1 MDKNSVLG
9 LVLIGAIMIGWMFWM
24 SPSEDV
30 LAKRK
35 QQQDSLIAVQ
45 KAEEEKRDA
54 AKHPVK
60 AVVSNIPS
68 GSDTIVLSDSARI
81 ALEKQQYGELSG
93 AMRGE
98 SKTITLEND
107 VMKVFLST
115 KGGRVTSVQLKNY
128 KKYGGT
134 SLVLFDADS
143 SHQSI
148 KFNAYS
154 KEFSTDSLF
163 FTSNTEKLTVTGK
176 DSKQLVLRLNAG
188 DNKYLEYVYTISGTE
203 YLMHYTVN
211 LVNLQD
217 VIQSNKN
224 YITLNWGMK
233 TPPQEK
239 NQQMEKMSSTVFF
252 KSSEGEVDELSSTE
266 SEKKPIETPLKWVA
280 FKQQFFTT
288 IIIADKFFGKPGDNL
303 EVANTTDS
311 SKYIRELGAQLT
323 IPYSHNPTES
333 FAMQVYFGPTH
344 YQTLKQYD
352 LGLEKQIPLGW
363 GIFGWVNKII
373 VIPIFNALNSFNWNF
388 GIIILVLTLIIKLL
402 LFPIAYKTYLSSA
415 KMKVLKPEV
424 DELNAKFAKDD
435 PLKKQQAM
443 MALYKKAGVNPM
455 AGCIP
460 MLLQLPILIALFRFF
475 PASIELRQE
484 KFLWAEDLSTYDSIM
499 SLPFEIP
506 FYGSHVSLFA
516 LLMTIST
523 ILYTY
528 SNSQLM
534 GTSNQMPG
542 MKWMMYLMPV
552 MFLGILNSSSAGLS
566 YYYFL
571 ANMITFGQTYLMKL
585 FVDEASLHRKIQEN
599 KLKPVK
605 ISKFQQRLEEI
616 AKQRQGINQPK
627 RK

>member
-1 MDKNSVLG
+1 MDRNSVIG

-24 SPSEDV
+24 SPSQEV

-35 QQQDSLIAVQ
+35 HQQDSLMAIQ

-54 AKHPVK
+54 KKHPVK
-60 AVVSNIPS
+60 IISS
-68 GSDTIVLSDSARI
+68 SSTSLSDTASLSDSSRMV
-81 ALEKQQYGELSG
+81 LEKKEYGELAGSIK
-93 AMRGE
+93 GE
-98 SKTITLEND
+98 DKTITLENE
-107 VMKVFLST
+107 VMKVFIST

-128 KKYGGT
+128 KRYGGGP
-134 SLVLFDADS
+134 LILFDKDS
-143 SHQSI
+143 SHQAI
-148 KFNAYS
+148 RFFAHA
-154 KEFSTDSLF
+154 KEFSTDSLYF
-163 FTSNTEKLTVTGK
+163 NCNEQNIRVSGK
-176 DSKQLVLRLNAG
+176 ETRQVVLRLNAG
-188 DNKYLEYVYTISGTE
+188 MNKYLEYVYTISGTE
-203 YLMHYTVN
+203 YMMHYTVN

-217 VIQSNKN
+217 IIANKS
-224 YITLNWGMK
+224 YVSLEWGMN
-233 TPPQEK
+233 TPKQEK
-239 NQQMEKMSSTVFF
+239 NNKTEKMSSGIYF
-252 KSSEGEVDELSSTE
+252 KYGNGEVDNLSAAK
-266 SEKKPIETPLKWVA
+266 SEKKTTESGLKWIA

-288 IIIADKFFGKPGDNL
+288 VIIADKAFEKTGEL
-303 EVANTTDS
+303 EEINTSDS
-311 SKYIRELGAQLT
+311 SKYIKTLNASLS
-323 IPYSHNPTES
+323 IPYTHSPTES
-333 FAMQVYFGPTH
+333 FAMQLYFGPTH
-344 YQTLKQYD
+344 YHTLKQYD

-373 VIPIFNALNSFNWNF
+373 VIPIFTALNNFNWNF
-388 GIIILVLTLIIKLL
+388 GIIILVLTLIIKLF

-424 DELNAKFAKDD
+424 DELNAKYAKDD

-443 MALYKKAGVNPM
+443 MQLYKKAGVNPM

-484 KFLWAEDLSTYDSIM
+484 KFLWADDLSTYDSILN
-499 SLPFEIP
+499 LPFNIP
-506 FYGSHVSLFA
+506 FYGAHVSLFA

-523 ILYTY
+523 LLYTY
-528 SNSQLM
+528 SNSQIM

-571 ANMITFGQTYLMKL
+571 ANMITFGQTILMRR
-585 FVDEASLHRKIQEN
+585 FVDEDALHKKIQEN

-605 ISKFQQRLEEI
+605 VSKFQQRLEEI
-616 AKQRQGINQPK
+616 ARQKQEMNKSKGK
-627 RK
+627 